1 MNALGTESV
10 RLQGIHTDQADQI
23 HAKQEEMEQ
32 NWEQLR
38 NKVGVVICRCSCILC
53 CFSLSGFGRWGKESK
68 GAVEGVGDDPL
79 ATAYMSGGGGSWGS

>member
-1 MNALGTESV
+1 MSSMCVCVRVQVNALGTESV

-38 NKVGVVICRCSCILC
+38 NKVGVVVCHRSCILS
-53 CFSLSGFGRWGKESK
+53 CFSLSGFGRWGRKW
-68 GAVEGVGDDPL
+68 
-79 ATAYMSGGGGSWGS
+79 GGG